1 MYIKLEASLCGWL
14 QIIPELSIE
23 LTTALINI
31 LINVNIK
38 DDINLLS
45 DNLQNNSEF
54 YLIDFNIFL
63 LNFDCIHKI
72 IDLRADD

>member
-1 MYIKLEASLCGWL
+1 MYIKLEARLCGWL

>member
-1 MYIKLEASLCGWL
+1 MYIKLEARLCGWL

-23 LTTALINI
+23 VTTALINI